1 MKMMKTLIAVSLT
14 AAGLAVSSL
23 AMAQMQDRGWYV
35 GGSLGKT
42 EDKESCPTTS
52 CDLKDSGWKIFGG
65 MRLNRNFAV
74 EGAYTDFGSFKAT
87 GTLSGVPVNVTV
99 KGTSWSA
106 SGVGLLPLAEDRFTL
121 FGKAGLSYTTIKSN
135 GTAGSFSSAG
145 TEHET
150 ELLWGLGAM
159 YNFTRSLG
167 VRAEWER
174 LQKSDVNMMSL
185 GVQYRF

>member
-1 MKMMKTLIAVSLT
+1 MKLMKTLIVVSLT

-52 CDLKDSGWKIFGG
+52 CDLKDTGWKIFGG

-74 EGAYTDFGSFKAT
+74 EGAYMDLGSFKAT
-87 GTLSGVPVNVTV
+87 GTLSGVPVNVNV
-99 KGTSWSA
+99 DVTSWSV

-121 FGKAGLSYTTIKSN
+121 FGKAGLSYTTAKGS
-135 GTAGSFSSAG
+135 GSAGSFSTTG

>member
-1 MKMMKTLIAVSLT
+1 MRMMKTAIAVSLT
-14 AAGLAVSSL
+14 AAGLALSSL
-23 AMAQMQDRGWYV
+23 AVAQMQDRGWYV

-121 FGKAGLSYTTIKSN
+121 FGKAGLSYTTVKSN